1 MDNNKNL
8 SKIKS
13 IMLVFITEGFIKYFD
28 NEYSKIESD
37 IENSI
42 EDKQF
47 ELETQIY
54 EFATDALTELV
65 PDDTESWEYPDKD
78 SLVEWASEIW
88 GDNPEDITE
97 SDIQDLATDELSN
110 NFDSVYESL
119 LKELLLRHQGW
130 LDGIDSITFTKI
142 TSDVEK
148 ELKSFI
154 KKYPRG

>member
-1 MDNNKNL
+1 M
-8 SKIKS
+8 
-13 IMLVFITEGFIKYFD
+13 
-28 NEYSKIESD
+28 
-37 IENSI
+37 
-42 EDKQF
+42 
-47 ELETQIY
+47 
-54 EFATDALTELV
+54 TELV

-88 GDNPEDITE
+88 GENPEDITE

-154 KKYPRG
+154 EKYPRG